1 MLDISV
7 DDTRARRMLREITTR
22 LNRPDHLLDV
32 LAGKAHEYERD
43 VFASSGHGSWAALA
57 PETVALKGSSRI
69 LVDSENLLD
78 ALTSS
83 AETVG
88 EDVEV
93 RAPDYF
99 RFHKHGTGR
108 MPARNPAPDPDG
120 HVVDDMAGS
129 LLDAITEGR

>member
-1 MLDISV
+1 MAAEGANLYRSGR
-7 DDTRARRMLREITTR
+7 DTVVREEDGTG
-22 LNRPDHLLDV
+22 L
-32 LAGKAHEYERD
+32 YERD